1 MINRETPTL
10 SHLASSHRG
19 KLLGLVFLLHLIVLS
34 LPLSPVAKAQEPLE
48 PPSKPDAENGS
59 RIFAGRCANCHG
71 ATGEGNGEM
80 ASDLPLPPRDFT
92 SEEFRRTAVPST
104 MFQTITEGRLDA
116 GMPPF
121 GSSSSNPITEEIR
134 WDLVATVF
142 SLGMPPEAVEDGR
155 VVYEENCLS
164 CHGEQGM
171 GDGPDA
177 ADQETEPTDL
187 TDLRYWSSRS
197 NEMVFAALQDE
208 EISAH
213 SYTLDDDGLWDA
225 TDYSRTFS
233 YTYFDP
239 HAALE
244 PIEAAIISGLVTNG
258 STGEIINEGT
268 VVLRAFTT
276 DLQEVMSE
284 TAAVH
289 SDGQYIFELS
299 DVAPDLIYMTS
310 MEYDDL
316 SYNGNPDRL
325 SRSKPE
331 LDMPI
336 AVFEKTT
343 DPGIISIEQVH
354 MVLEFVEDRVMVS
367 EIYIINNNDSSVFV
381 GETGDAAAGVFELV
395 LPSGA
400 ENVNFERSFGSV
412 SNFLPAMELIQTDRG
427 WADTVPL
434 RPGEGA
440 MNLLATYEIPYEDG
454 VTIAHPLYYDADN
467 VTILMPDKGVSV
479 VEGDWIDQGTQQMG
493 AAGTFLS
500 YSRPG
505 LEAGEALSFEL
516 EGQIDRVNRGDT
528 ASAGTSL
535 DGDSTT
541 GLIIGASV
549 FLLVVVGAL
558 LSVRSWQ
565 TPIPSV
571 EEGET
576 EQLLQAVA
584 NLDDAYESGG
594 MDEAQYQQQRE
605 NLMNELATIWQA
617 H

>member
-1 MINRETPTL
+1 
-10 SHLASSHRG
+10 
-19 KLLGLVFLLHLIVLS
+19 
-34 LPLSPVAKAQEPLE
+34 
-48 PPSKPDAENGS
+48 
-59 RIFAGRCANCHG
+59 
-71 ATGEGNGEM
+71 M

-92 SEEFRRTAVPST
+92 SEEFWRTAVPST

-121 GSSSSNPITEEIR
+121 GSSSSNPIAEESR

-142 SLGMPPEAVEDGR
+142 SLGTPPEAVEDGR

-177 ADQETEPTDL
+177 ADQETEPTNL

-197 NEMVFAALQDE
+197 NEMVFTALQDE
-208 EISAH
+208 GITAH
-213 SYTLDDDGLWDA
+213 SYKLVDDDLWNV
-225 TDYSRTFS
+225 TDYSRAFS
-233 YTYFDP
+233 YSYFDP
-239 HAALE
+239 QAALE
-244 PIEAAIISGLVTNG
+244 PIETAIISGAVTNG

-268 VVLRAFTT
+268 VTLRAFTT
-276 DLQEVMSE
+276 DLEEVMNE
-284 TAAVH
+284 TATVQ

-325 SRSKPE
+325 SRSEPE

-343 DPGIISIEQVH
+343 DPGVVGIEQVH

-367 EIYIINNNDSSVFV
+367 EIYVLSNNDTAVFV
-381 GETGDAAAGVFELV
+381 GETGDAAGGVFELV

-400 ENVNFERSFGSV
+400 ENVNFQRSFGSV
-412 SNFLPAMELIQTDRG
+412 SNFLPAPELIQTDRG

-440 MNLLATYEIPYEDG
+440 MNLLTTYEIPYEDG
-454 VTIAHPLYYDADN
+454 VTIAHPLYYDTDN
-467 VTILMPDKGVSV
+467 VTILMPDVGISL
-479 VEGDWIDQGTQQMG
+479 VEGEWTDQGAQQMG
-493 AAGTFLS
+493 TAGTFLS
-500 YSRPG
+500 YAHPA
-505 LEAGEALSFEL
+505 LAAGEALSFEL
-516 EGQIDRVNRGDT
+516 DGRVNRRDMATVG
-528 ASAGTSL
+528 ASV

-541 GLIIGASV
+541 GLLIGAGV

-565 TPIPSV
+565 TPVPAV

-594 MDEAQYQQQRE
+594 MDEAQYQKQRE
-605 NLMNELATIWQA
+605 NLMNELAGIWQA